1 MKKILIW
8 TLALL
13 MALLP
18 VVSAPAEEDAPEQDI
33 SGIWED
39 PAFDRMELVIL
50 PSEITW
56 ADERMG
62 EESGVQKYVVLMNW
76 PSSDHESTFYHIVG
90 TLDDTGRTLSY
101 QGGLLGEYVYGEDNE
116 LDEEETGL
124 LEDGGTGVFT
134 LMEDGTMRWEDSALK
149 ETAEMVLRRTDVPVP
164 TPEEIRAG
172 YYQLLTGLE
181 TGTAGAS
188 LKLAQAVAD
197 VYRFCQTHPF
207 WAMDTEAF
215 AQNLLT
221 AQENLDETE
230 KAAFAQYR
238 GELVTEAVRLLDE
251 REELGGLYADA
262 GLEEQMSDLRNDPS
276 VRLSVETFLFAVETL
291 NEEP

>member
-1 MKKILIW
+1 MKRILICALSLL
-8 TLALL
+8 LALL
-13 MALLP
+13 P
-18 VVSAPAEEDAPEQDI
+18 CVSAPAEEGPEQDMT
-33 SGIWED
+33 GIWGD

-50 PSEITW
+50 HSGTTW

-62 EESGVQKYVVLMNW
+62 EESGVEKYVVLMNW

-90 TLDDTGRTLSY
+90 TMDDTGRVLRY
-101 QGGLLGEYVYGEDNE
+101 QGGLLGEYVLGEDDE
-116 LDEEETGL
+116 PDEEETGL
-124 LEDGGTGVFT
+124 LDDSGTGVFT
-134 LMEDGTMRWEDSALK
+134 LMEDGTLRWEDSALK
-149 ETAEMVLRRTDVPVP
+149 EAAEMVLRREEIPVP
-164 TPEEIRAG
+164 SADEIREG
-172 YYQLLTGLE
+172 YYQLLTGME

-188 LKLAQAVAD
+188 LKLAQAVAG
-197 VYRFCQTHPF
+197 VYRFCAAHPF

-230 KAAFAQYR
+230 KAAFAQHR
-238 GELVTEAVRLLDE
+238 GELVMEAVRLLDE

-262 GLEEQMSDLRNDPS
+262 GLEEQMIELRNDPS